1 MLSKRTHPM
10 IGKISELLVGVNR
23 SAAAAAPFFDV
34 LMTSPK
40 SPLDF
45 KILPQISQRDSSKR
59 FYDDN
64 LGGSVG
70 LGILAALENSTTRLI
85 TSVSISEPN
94 QSGRS
99 DPVQFMSHE
108 GSTTDEEEED
118 EEMFIMD
125 EEDYTLVTCHHGP
138 SGSCSTRVYDRDG
151 FECLASKISED
162 RRERLFMVDVGTES
176 PMNSP
181 EFKGLGFL
189 SSCYL
194 CRKKLHG
201 HDIFI
206 YRGEKAFCST
216 ECRSSHIANVERK
229 ERCGSNFS
237 TSPYPAGQIFSAGV
251 LVT

>member
-1 MLSKRTHPM
+1 MLTKRTHPM

-23 SAAAAAPFFDV
+23 STAAPFFDV

-45 KILPQISQRDSSKR
+45 KILPQISQRNSSKR

-70 LGILAALENSTTRLI
+70 LGIVAALENSNTRRI
-85 TSVSISEPN
+85 TSVCRSEPN
-94 QSGRS
+94 QPGRS
-99 DPVQFMSHE
+99 DPVQFMSHG
-108 GSTTDEEEED
+108 GSTDGED

-138 SGSCSTRVYDRDG
+138 SGSCNTRVYDKDG
-151 FECLASKISED
+151 FECFSSKINDD
-162 RRERLFMVDVGTES
+162 RRERLFVVDVVTES
-176 PMNSP
+176 PENSP
-181 EFKGLGFL
+181 EFQGLGFL
-189 SSCYL
+189 NSCYL

-201 HDIFI
+201 QDIFI

-216 ECRSSHIANVERK
+216 ECRSSHIANDERK
-229 ERCGSNFS
+229 ERCRSKFS
-237 TSPYPAGQIFSAGV
+237 TSPYTAGQIFSSGV

>member
-1 MLSKRTHPM
+1 MLSKRTHPI

-23 SAAAAAPFFDV
+23 SAAAATPFFDV

-45 KILPQISQRDSSKR
+45 KILPQISQRNSSKR

-70 LGILAALENSTTRLI
+70 LGIVAALENSTTRLI
-85 TSVSISEPN
+85 TSVSRSEPN
-94 QSGRS
+94 QSNRS

-108 GSTTDEEEED
+108 GSTDEEEED

-125 EEDYTLVTCHHGP
+125 EEEYTLVTCHHGP
-138 SGSCSTRVYDRDG
+138 SGPCSTRVFDRDG
-151 FECLASKISED
+151 FECLASQINED

-176 PMNSP
+176 PENSP

-201 HDIFI
+201 RDIFI
-206 YRGEKAFCST
+206 YRGEKAFCSS

-229 ERCGSNFS
+229 ERCRSKFS
-237 TSPYPAGQIFSAGV
+237 TSPYTAGQIFSSGV

>member
-23 SAAAAAPFFDV
+23 SATTASPFFDV

-45 KILPQISQRDSSKR
+45 KILPQISQRNSSKR
-59 FYDDN
+59 FYEDN

-70 LGILAALENSTTRLI
+70 LGIVAALENSTTRLV
-85 TSVSISEPN
+85 TSVSRSEPN
-94 QSGRS
+94 QSNRS
-99 DPVQFMSHE
+99 EPVQFMSH
-108 GSTTDEEEED
+108 EEED

-125 EEDYTLVTCHHGP
+125 EEDDYTLVTCHRGP
-138 SGSCSTRVYDRDG
+138 SGSCSTRVYDKDG
-151 FECLASKISED
+151 FECLASKINED
-162 RRERLFMVDVGTES
+162 RRERLFMVDVGMES
-176 PMNSP
+176 PVNSP

-201 HDIFI
+201 HDIYI

-229 ERCGSNFS
+229 ERCRSKFS
-237 TSPYPAGQIFSAGV
+237 TSPYTAGQIFSTGV

>member
-23 SAAAAAPFFDV
+23 SAAAAAPFLDV
-34 LMTSPK
+34 LMTSPR

-45 KILPQISQRDSSKR
+45 KILPQISQRNSSKR

-70 LGILAALENSTTRLI
+70 LGIVAALENSTTRRI
-85 TSVSISEPN
+85 TSVSRTESN
-94 QSGRS
+94 QTGRS
-99 DPVQFMSHE
+99 DPVQFMSHV
-108 GSTTDEEEED
+108 GSSDEED

-125 EEDYTLVTCHHGP
+125 EEDYTLVTSHHGP
-138 SGSCSTRVYDRDG
+138 SGTCSTRVYDKDG
-151 FECLASKISED
+151 LECFASKINEE
-162 RRERLFMVDVGTES
+162 RRERLFVVDVGTES
-176 PMNSP
+176 PKNTP
-181 EFKGLGFL
+181 EFQGLGFL
-189 SSCYL
+189 NSCYL

-201 HDIFI
+201 QDIFI

-216 ECRSSHIANVERK
+216 ECRSSHIASVERK
-229 ERCGSNFS
+229 ERCRSKFS
-237 TSPYPAGQIFSAGV
+237 TSPYTVGQVFSVGV

>member
-45 KILPQISQRDSSKR
+45 KILPQISQRNSSKR
-59 FYDDN
+59 FYDDS

-70 LGILAALENSTTRLI
+70 LGIVAALENSTTRRI
-85 TSVSISEPN
+85 TSVCRSESN
-94 QSGRS
+94 QSGQS
-99 DPVQFMSHE
+99 DPVQFTSHG
-108 GSTTDEEEED
+108 GSSDEDED
-118 EEMFIMD
+118 EEMFTMD

-151 FECLASKISED
+151 FECFASKTNED
-162 RRERLFMVDVGTES
+162 HRKRLFVVDAGVES
-176 PMNSP
+176 PENSP
-181 EFKGLGFL
+181 AFQGLGFL
-189 SSCYL
+189 NSCNL

-201 HDIFI
+201 QDIFI

-216 ECRSSHIANVERK
+216 ECRSSHIANDERK
-229 ERCGSNFS
+229 ERCRSKFS
-237 TSPYPAGQIFSAGV
+237 TSPYTAGQIFSTGV

>member
-23 SAAAAAPFFDV
+23 SAAAAPFFDV
-34 LMTSPK
+34 LMTSPR

-45 KILPQISQRDSSKR
+45 KILPQLSQRNSSKR

-64 LGGSVG
+64 LSGSVG
-70 LGILAALENSTTRLI
+70 LGIVAALENSNTRRI
-85 TSVSISEPN
+85 TSVCRSEPD

-99 DPVQFMSHE
+99 DPVQFMNHG
-108 GSTTDEEEED
+108 GSTDGED

-125 EEDYTLVTCHHGP
+125 EEEYTLVTCHLGP
-138 SGSCSTRVYDRDG
+138 SGSCSTKVYDRDG
-151 FECLASKISED
+151 FECFASKVNED
-162 RRERLFMVDVGTES
+162 NRERLFVVDVGTES
-176 PMNSP
+176 PENSP
-181 EFKGLGFL
+181 EIQGLSFL
-189 SSCYL
+189 NSCYL

-201 HDIFI
+201 QDIYI

-216 ECRSSHIANVERK
+216 ECRSSHIANDERK
-229 ERCGSNFS
+229 KRCRSKFS
-237 TSPYPAGQIFSAGV
+237 TSPYTAGV

>member
-1 MLSKRTHPM
+1 MLSKRTHPI

-23 SAAAAAPFFDV
+23 SAAAATPFFDV

-45 KILPQISQRDSSKR
+45 KILPQISQRNSSKR

-70 LGILAALENSTTRLI
+70 LGIVAALENSTTRLI
-85 TSVSISEPN
+85 TSVSRSEPN
-94 QSGRS
+94 QSNRS

-108 GSTTDEEEED
+108 GSTDEEEED

-125 EEDYTLVTCHHGP
+125 EEEYTLVTCHHGP
-138 SGSCSTRVYDRDG
+138 SGPCSTRVFDRDG
-151 FECLASKISED
+151 FECLASQINED
-162 RRERLFMVDVGTES
+162 RRERLFIVDVGTES
-176 PMNSP
+176 PENSP

-201 HDIFI
+201 RDIFI
-206 YRGEKAFCST
+206 YRYKSFGNKICVFILYS
-216 ECRSSHIANVERK
+216 VD
-229 ERCGSNFS
+229 
-237 TSPYPAGQIFSAGV
+237 
-251 LVT
+251 L

>member
-10 IGKISELLVGVNR
+10 IGKISELLIGGVNR
-23 SAAAAAPFFDV
+23 SAAAPFFDV
-34 LMTSPK
+34 LMTSPR

-45 KILPQISQRDSSKR
+45 KILPQISQRNSAKR

-70 LGILAALENSTTRLI
+70 LGIVAALENSTTRRI
-85 TSVSISEPN
+85 TSVCRSEAN
-94 QSGRS
+94 QPGRS
-99 DPVQFMSHE
+99 DPVQFHE
-108 GSTTDEEEED
+108 GSSDEED
-118 EEMFIMD
+118 EEMFVMD
-125 EEDYTLVTCHHGP
+125 EEDYTLVTCHNGP

-151 FECLASKISED
+151 FECFTSKVNED
-162 RRERLFMVDVGTES
+162 QHRERLFMVDVGMES
-176 PMNSP
+176 PESSP
-181 EFKGLGFL
+181 EFQGLGFL

-206 YRGEKAFCST
+206 YRGEKAFCSS
-216 ECRSSHIANVERK
+216 ECRSSHIANDERK
-229 ERCGSNFS
+229 KRCKSKFS
-237 TSPYPAGQIFSAGV
+237 TSPYPAGQIFSTGV